1 MPKLK
6 LTPDRERS
14 EIIARWKRHWDISD
28 EKASACLGISPRT
41 LARRFSMGDWSIR
54 ELHRAIFAFH
64 IPDEDAL
71 RLLTI
76 GCPSLEKKLDTA
88 KRKAEKEKECR
99 LYV

>member
-14 EIIARWKRHWDISD
+14 EIIARWKRHWDIPD
-28 EKASACLGISPRT
+28 EKAAACLGMSTRT
-41 LARRFSMGDWSIR
+41 LARRIANGDWSIQ
-54 ELHRAIFAFH
+54 ELHRAIFAFR

-71 RLLTI
+71 RLLVI
-76 GCPSLEKKLDTA
+76 GCPGLEKKMDA
-88 KRKAEKEKECR
+88 ARKKAEQEKECR